1 METPAK
7 EKPPLPLDAQ
17 NPPKLQS
24 QTQRAVSELRDL
36 IVSNRL
42 PPGSNHLETELA
54 ETLGMSRTP
63 VREAMLLLAAQGLV
77 EVRPRRGMRV
87 LPLSAKDMA
96 EIYDILIELEGLAA
110 ERAAERNLSAKELAA
125 LENAL
130 TEMEAALENDDRVR
144 WAEHDQQFH
153 DMLVSLSGNRR
164 LVESVTS
171 FNDQVRRARLLTLRL
186 RPSPTKSNRDH
197 RALFDAIRAGDAA
210 YARAIHTAHRTAA
223 KKLIIDLLE
232 TQGLHQI

>member
-1 METPAK
+1 MATPAK
-7 EKPPLPLDAQ
+7 EETALTSVAQ
-17 NPPKLQS
+17 SSPRLQS
-24 QTQRAVSELRDL
+24 QTQRAVAELRDM
-36 IVSNRL
+36 IVNNRL
-42 PPGSNHLETELA
+42 PPGSNYLETELA

-87 LPLSAKDMA
+87 LPLSAHDMA
-96 EIYDILIELEGLAA
+96 EVYDILIELEGLAA
-110 ERAAERNLSAKELAA
+110 ERAAERHLSAEELGA
-125 LENAL
+125 LEAAL
-130 TEMEAALENDDRVR
+130 TEMESALEADDRIR

-164 LVESVTS
+164 LTELVAS

-197 RALFDAIRAGDAA
+197 RALFEAIKAGDPA

-223 KKLIIDLLE
+223 KKLIIDLLQ
-232 TQGLHQI
+232 THNLHQI

>member
-1 METPAK
+1 MASPAEDETTTASA
-7 EKPPLPLDAQ
+7 AQ
-17 NPPKLQS
+17 SSNRLQS
-24 QTQRAVSELRDL
+24 QTQRAVAELRDM
-36 IVSNRL
+36 IVNNRL

-87 LPLSAKDMA
+87 LSLSAHDMA
-96 EIYDILIELEGLAA
+96 EVYDILIELEGLAA
-110 ERAAERNLSAKELAA
+110 ERAAERDLSPDDLGA
-125 LENAL
+125 LEHAL
-130 TEMEAALENDDRVR
+130 TEMESALEADDRVR

-164 LVESVTS
+164 LVELVNS
-171 FNDQVRRARLLTLRL
+171 FNDQVRRARLLTLQL

-197 RALFDAIRAGDAA
+197 RALFDAIKAGDAA

-232 TQGLHQI
+232 THSLHQI

>member
-1 METPAK
+1 MASPAK
-7 EKPPLPLDAQ
+7 DETATPSAAQ
-17 NPPKLQS
+17 SATRLQS
-24 QTQRAVSELRDL
+24 QTQRAVAELRDM
-36 IVSNRL
+36 IVNNRL

-87 LPLSAKDMA
+87 LPLSAHDMA
-96 EIYDILIELEGLAA
+96 EVYDILIELEGLAA
-110 ERAAERNLSAKELAA
+110 ERAAERDLSADELGA
-125 LENAL
+125 LEAAL
-130 TEMEAALENDDRVR
+130 TEMEAALEADDRVR
-144 WAEHDQQFH
+144 WAEYDQQFH

-164 LVESVTS
+164 LVELVAS
-171 FNDQVRRARLLTLRL
+171 FNDQVRRARLLTLHL

-197 RALFDAIRAGDAA
+197 RALFDAIKAGDAA

-232 TQGLHQI
+232 THSLHQV